1 MKVKLQKNQIIEI
14 DLGNEICSLVV
25 NGKTF
30 TEKITA
36 LGVARVGRS
45 YDKKF
50 RNSFIRNV
58 YQRCIGIGVNEY
70 RMCIDYNFEAE
81 EGCL

>member
-1 MKVKLQKNQIIEI
+1 MKINLLKDQIIKI
-14 DLGNEICSLVV
+14 NLGNEVCSLVIE
-25 NGKTF
+25 NKTF

-36 LGVARVGRS
+36 LEVAMVGKT

-58 YQRCIGIGVNEY
+58 YQRCIGIGVNKY
-70 RMCIDYNFEAE
+70 RMCVNYNFEMQE
-81 EGCL
+81 VFK